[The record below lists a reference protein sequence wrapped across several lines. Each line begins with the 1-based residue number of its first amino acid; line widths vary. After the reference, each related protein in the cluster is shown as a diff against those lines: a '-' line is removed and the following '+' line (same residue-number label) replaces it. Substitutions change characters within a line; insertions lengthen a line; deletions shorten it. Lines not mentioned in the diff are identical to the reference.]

1 MGMEHDQNLHN
12 LINLL
17 GVTAGVEE
25 WVGDGLLISY
35 RVRHIIVKLPQLPGD
50 GLALLTSAGIIR
62 YYLQEVDRRRQQWTS
77 CHKQTQVSC
86 EDREHYEHLREVL
99 ISF

>member
-17 GVTAGVEE
+17 GVTARVEQ

-35 RVRHIIVKLPQLPGD
+35 RVRHIIVKLPH
-50 GLALLTSAGIIR
+50 TSRGQDCI
-62 YYLQEVDRRRQQWTS
+62 T
-77 CHKQTQVSC
+77 
-86 EDREHYEHLREVL
+86 
-99 ISF
+99 